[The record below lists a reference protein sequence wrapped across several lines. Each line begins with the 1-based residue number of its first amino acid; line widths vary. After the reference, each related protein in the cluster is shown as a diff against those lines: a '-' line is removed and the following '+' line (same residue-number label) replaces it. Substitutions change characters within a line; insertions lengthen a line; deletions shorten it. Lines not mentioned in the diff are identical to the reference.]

1 MCTGGHSDSAWSWM
15 KNPCHFMLGSRG
27 RLSPAFVADL
37 CYRGFVPMA
46 ELVLGGQAV
55 CAAAKAARAALRAAL
70 CAAARG
76 EECAAARGGLRAD
89 RRQLLRRRRARLP
102 EFSPPPPHFIFLN
115 RPRASSPSPIAV
127 RHTVYPHRGAPDAG
141 CRGMRTYVMTSHGRL
156 NALRLVTIEC
166 CLSRHMCGDG
176 HRPSQL
182 LQSRHS
188 EFSVSSS
195 TRLETMTCYL
205 QTLCLKTRTAV
216 LPSVCLETTLDHV
229 EIPCLKKPRDV
240 STMFHL

>member
-1 MCTGGHSDSAWSWM
+1 MTDICRIAPRTVHISLLHPVNLHPS
-15 KNPCHFMLGSRG
+15 
-27 RLSPAFVADL
+27 
-37 CYRGFVPMA
+37 
-46 ELVLGGQAV
+46 
-55 CAAAKAARAALRAAL
+55 
-70 CAAARG
+70 
-76 EECAAARGGLRAD
+76 GGL
-89 RRQLLRRRRARLP
+89 LLPRI
-102 EFSPPPPHFIFLN
+102 FS
-115 RPRASSPSPIAV
+115 
-127 RHTVYPHRGAPDAG
+127 
-141 CRGMRTYVMTSHGRL
+141 GMRDMCQGVHNRL
-156 NALRLVTIEC
+156 NTLRLVTIEC

-195 TRLETMTCYL
+195 TRLETRTCYL

>member
-1 MCTGGHSDSAWSWM
+1 MRPGKKYLEVVFGRTDVSVHRSSLCAQEVQVCTGGHSDSAWSWM

-102 EFSPPPPHFIFLN
+102 EFSPPPPAFYF
-115 RPRASSPSPIAV
+115 
-127 RHTVYPHRGAPDAG
+127 
-141 CRGMRTYVMTSHGRL
+141 
-156 NALRLVTIEC
+156 
-166 CLSRHMCGDG
+166 
-176 HRPSQL
+176 
-182 LQSRHS
+182 
-188 EFSVSSS
+188 F
-195 TRLETMTCYL
+195 
-205 QTLCLKTRTAV
+205 K
-216 LPSVCLETTLDHV
+216 
-229 EIPCLKKPRDV
+229 
-240 STMFHL
+240 

>member
-1 MCTGGHSDSAWSWM
+1 MLAAGGPNRNRLGPRFLPRRATPVALCRWRSSCSEDRQCVLLPKLHAQRCVLHFAQLRVA
-15 KNPCHFMLGSRG
+15 KNAR
-27 RLSPAFVADL
+27 R
-37 CYRGFVPMA
+37 R
-46 ELVLGGQAV
+46 
-55 CAAAKAARAALRAAL
+55 AAAYELTVDPAASTTS
-70 CAAARG
+70 CAAARV
-76 EECAAARGGLRAD
+76 
-89 RRQLLRRRRARLP
+89 QP
-102 EFSPPPPHFIFLN
+102 SPPAFYFF
-115 RPRASSPSPIAV
+115 RPRASSPPPLPAPPPV
-127 RHTVYPHRGAPDAG
+127 FPHRGAPDAG

-188 EFSVSSS
+188 EISVSSS

-205 QTLCLKTRTAV
+205 QTLCLKTRKAV

>member
-1 MCTGGHSDSAWSWM
+1 MRPGKKYLEVVFGRTDVSVHRSSLCAQEVQVCTGGHSDSAWSWM

-102 EFSPPPPHFIFLN
+102 EFSPPPPHFIFLGPAHL
-115 RPRASSPSPIAV
+115 RPPPSRCAIRYTPIAA
-127 RHTVYPHRGAPDAG
+127 RQTRDAG
-141 CRGMRTYVMTSHGRL
+141 GCGRM
-156 NALRLVTIEC
+156 
-166 CLSRHMCGDG
+166 S
-176 HRPSQL
+176 
-182 LQSRHS
+182 
-188 EFSVSSS
+188 
-195 TRLETMTCYL
+195 
-205 QTLCLKTRTAV
+205 
-216 LPSVCLETTLDHV
+216 
-229 EIPCLKKPRDV
+229 
-240 STMFHL
+240 